1 MARDELL
8 PSPFC
13 RHTHKLKSLFSL
25 RRRERKAEGKH
36 SLLNLNETHLGGT
49 FFKAF
54 LKLHRAFFPSSSS
67 QLKVLPRAES
77 VHFLGEVS

>member
-1 MARDELL
+1 M
-8 PSPFC
+8 
-13 RHTHKLKSLFSL
+13 
-25 RRRERKAEGKH
+25 EGKH
-36 SLLNLNETHLGGT
+36 SLLNLNETRLGGT